1 MFDKILLESGLS
13 ETENTKIL
21 TDSLLDKIR
30 KYVDDMELDYDEYI
44 KLPSTYYDRNPYGVE
59 DELVGSSGG
68 YFNDNDDEVFEAK
81 LNHFI
86 EYIEDDGILNYIEID
101 DNDLKGDYKVD
112 DLDDMGSDAEEL
124 LIKEIKEAFDI

>member
-30 KYVDDMELDYDEYI
+30 KYVDNMELSDDEFLE
-44 KLPSTYYDRNPYGVE
+44 LPSTYYDRNPYGVE
-59 DELVGSSGG
+59 EQLIGSSGG
-68 YFNDNDDEVFEAK
+68 YFNDDQGEIFEAK

-86 EYIEDDGILNYIEID
+86 EYIENDGILNYIEID

-112 DLDDMGSDAEEL
+112 DLDDIGNDVEEL
-124 LIKEIKEAFDI
+124 LIKEIKEVFDI

>member
-21 TDSLLDKIR
+21 TDSLLGKIR
-30 KYVDDMELDYDEYI
+30 KYVDDMELDYDEYTE
-44 KLPSTYYDRNPYGVE
+44 LPSTYYDRNPYGVE
-59 DELVGSSGG
+59 GPLIGSSGG

-86 EYIEDDGILNYIEID
+86 EYIENDGILNYIEID

-112 DLDDMGSDAEEL
+112 DLDDIGSDAEEL
-124 LIKEIKEAFDI
+124 LIKEIKETFGV